1 MIPPVILIKPTDSP
15 FIRLDEAAL
24 SQAYQ
29 VQAIQLHQDKGKLIY
44 LTRVLKM
51 FCSVLLSP
59 KEVTILVWFA
69 DYHALPA
76 VLAAK
81 LTGKRSLIFIGGY
94 DAVCYPAYRYGVYC
108 NVLRKLCASISLKF
122 TNLIVA
128 NDEALI
134 DSDNFY
140 YNPHGHPEGV
150 YRLLPKLKTPARIIR
165 NAPVIDNPPEIP
177 EKRSAQI
184 LCVGGTPRY
193 EDIYNKGYD
202 LLFAVARSRPEW
214 RFVLVGI
221 QDDWLERADREF
233 GISDLSNLVILPPL
247 AHDEVIDLML
257 NSDIYVQ
264 PSISEGM
271 PNALMEAMLCGCKP
285 VGSRVAG
292 IPKLIG
298 NWGIVFGERK
308 TESLKNAIEKAIKLD
323 LQRREISES
332 ISKRFS
338 FELRRDSLIEAVN
351 YISKI

>member
-1 MIPPVILIKPTDSP
+1 MKPSVILIKPTESP
-15 FIRLDEAAL
+15 FIRVDEAAL
-24 SQAYQ
+24 SKAYH
-29 VQAIQLHQDKGKLIY
+29 VKTIQLNQDKGKLSY
-44 LTRVLKM
+44 LMGVFKM
-51 FCSVLLSP
+51 FWSVLFSP
-59 KEVTILVWFA
+59 KKNEILVWFA

-81 LTGKRSLIFIGGY
+81 LTGKSSLVFIGGY

-108 NVLRKLCASISLKF
+108 NVLRKLCASIALKL
-122 TNLIVA
+122 TDLIVA
-128 NDEALI
+128 NDEALL

-140 YNPHGHPEGV
+140 YNPNGHPEGV
-150 YRLLPKLKTPARIIR
+150 YRLIPKLKTPARIIR
-165 NAPVIDNPPEIP
+165 NAPIIDNPPVIP
-177 EKRSAQI
+177 ENRIAQI

-193 EDIYNKGYD
+193 EDMYNKGYD
-202 LLFAVARSRPEW
+202 LLFTLAGRQTEW

-221 QDDWLERADREF
+221 QDNWLERADQEF
-233 GISDLSNLVILPPL
+233 GISELSNLVILPPL

-298 NWGIVFGERK
+298 NWGIVFDERNI
-308 TESLKNAIEKAIKLD
+308 ESLTDAIRKAIKLD
-323 LQRREISES
+323 LPRKKISES
-332 ISKRFS
+332 ITNRFS
-338 FELRRDSLIEAVN
+338 IELRGSSLIEAVN
-351 YISKI
+351 YLSGV